1 MHDDLKR
8 QGAFSWSELL
18 SRDLTGSVRFYR
30 DLLGWDI
37 VKKTMDGEPY
47 YIVRVNGEDIASM
60 MKMPVAV
67 PSGVP
72 TYWGTYITVFDVD
85 AIANAVVPLGGTV
98 VLPPQDIPGVGRFCS
113 IQDPHGGVVS
123 FISYSEEPTGGTNPA
138 VYMHGSITWSGL
150 QSRTQNASVAF
161 LTDLL
166 EVELRYFERGGQPY
180 YVIWPEDSDGINA
193 DLPEPYQPKS
203 SGVVQA
209 PVWVPQGRAPFWL
222 ACVQVDD
229 VDDTASKA
237 AALGGTIVAH
247 PADIPGIGRYC
258 TIRDPQGGLIS
269 LITYFSN

>member
-85 AIANAVVPLGGTV
+85 AIANAVVPLGQRWSCHRRTSRESA
-98 VLPPQDIPGVGRFCS
+98 DSARSRIPTEAS
-113 IQDPHGGVVS
+113 SPS
-123 FISYSEEPTGGTNPA
+123 
-138 VYMHGSITWSGL
+138 
-150 QSRTQNASVAF
+150 SRTRRSRREA
-161 LTDLL
+161 LIPRCTCTDPSHGP
-166 EVELRYFERGGQPY
+166 VFRAELRT
-180 YVIWPEDSDGINA
+180 
-193 DLPEPYQPKS
+193 
-203 SGVVQA
+203 
-209 PVWVPQGRAPFWL
+209 PQSPF
-222 ACVQVDD
+222 
-229 VDDTASKA
+229 
-237 AALGGTIVAH
+237 
-247 PADIPGIGRYC
+247 
-258 TIRDPQGGLIS
+258 
-269 LITYFSN
+269 